1 MNKGIMEKNKTKKE
15 RLPIGKSLIVLI
27 VLSVLGLVAGYF
39 IFRITSNFI
48 AKATIF
54 NPGGA
59 PLPSDE
65 TADPAF
71 TPEPGMTP
79 TAPPLDTFTM
89 PEAWDGKTRVN
100 LLVMGIDARSPDA
113 ANPLTDTMILFTL
126 DPVNNTAGM
135 LSIPRD
141 LWVKIPGSDY
151 NKINTAYSIGERFQL
166 PGGGPALAAK
176 TVENLLGVPVHFY
189 AQVDFKAFVKF
200 VDLIDG
206 VKITTTES
214 VQLNIVDTKFSQ
226 WLEPGTYTLT
236 GDLALAYVR
245 YREQNGGDIARSQRQ
260 QQVIM
265 AIRDRIL
272 HFNMLPKLIQRAPE
286 LYESLSQGIRTNLT
300 LEQVIQLAI
309 KVLNDIPRDQ
319 IAHAAITFQDA
330 TPGTSPDGLS
340 ILRPIPDRIRA
351 VRDSVFGGGGAIDV
365 QDPTTMLNVLAEE
378 GATVSIMNGSSTG
391 GLAERTAEYLKSQ
404 GVNVVEQGNSAY
416 STYTTITFY
425 GAKPYTL
432 NYLVKFLGVTEP
444 YRITYAYDPNAPIH
458 ISVVLGDDFAANNTL
473 P

>member
-1 MNKGIMEKNKTKKE
+1 MKNTEKKKWD
-15 RLPIGKSLIVLI
+15 LPHRKSLITLTVL
-27 VLSVLGLVAGYF
+27 VTLGLVGGYF
-39 IFRITSNFI
+39 LFRFTSDFV

-59 PLPSDE
+59 PIIEES
-65 TADPAF
+65 TADPNVAL
-71 TPEPGMTP
+71 EPGVTQTP

-151 NKINTAYSIGERFQL
+151 GKINTAYSIGEMFQL

-176 TVENLLGVPVHFY
+176 TVENLLGVPVHYY
-189 AQVDFKAFVKF
+189 AQIDFEAFIEF
-200 VDLIDG
+200 IDHIDG
-206 VKITTTES
+206 VKITSTDR
-214 VQLNIVDTKFSQ
+214 VQLNIVNTSFSQ
-226 WLEPGTYTLT
+226 WLEPGTYTLP

-245 YREQNGGDIARSQRQ
+245 YREETGGDIARSQRQ
-260 QQVIM
+260 QQVIL

-272 HFNMLPKLIQRAPE
+272 EFNMLPKLIQRSPE
-286 LYESLSQGIRTNLT
+286 LYASLSRGIRTNLD
-300 LEQVIQLAI
+300 LDQVIQLAI

-319 IAHAAITFQDA
+319 IAHTAIGWQDVS
-330 TPGTSPDGLS
+330 TGTSPDGLS
-340 ILRPIPDRIRA
+340 ILRPIPDKIREL
-351 VRDSVFGGGGAIDV
+351 RDSVFGGGGAIDV
-365 QDPTTMLNVLAEE
+365 QDPTTLLNILAEE
-378 GATVSIMNGSSTG
+378 GAAVSVMNGSNTQ
-391 GLAERTAEYLKSQ
+391 GLAERTADYLKAQ
-404 GVNVVEQGNSAY
+404 GINVVEQGNAAY
-416 STYTTITFY
+416 TTYTTITFY
-425 GAKPYTL
+425 GAKPYAL
-432 NYLVKFLGVTEP
+432 HYLVNFLGVNEP
-444 YRITYAYDPNAPIH
+444 YRITYSYDPTATTH
-458 ISVVLGDDFAANNTL
+458 IVAVLGDDFAANNTL

>member
-1 MNKGIMEKNKTKKE
+1 MEKNKTKKR
-15 RLPIGKSLIVLI
+15 RLPAGKSLIVLI

-59 PLPSDE
+59 PLPSNE

-166 PGGGPALAAK
+166 PGGGPAPGCQNRRKPARRACA
-176 TVENLLGVPVHFY
+176 LLCP
-189 AQVDFKAFVKF
+189 
-200 VDLIDG
+200 
-206 VKITTTES
+206 
-214 VQLNIVDTKFSQ
+214 
-226 WLEPGTYTLT
+226 
-236 GDLALAYVR
+236 
-245 YREQNGGDIARSQRQ
+245 
-260 QQVIM
+260 
-265 AIRDRIL
+265 
-272 HFNMLPKLIQRAPE
+272 
-286 LYESLSQGIRTNLT
+286 
-300 LEQVIQLAI
+300 
-309 KVLNDIPRDQ
+309 
-319 IAHAAITFQDA
+319 
-330 TPGTSPDGLS
+330 
-340 ILRPIPDRIRA
+340 
-351 VRDSVFGGGGAIDV
+351 
-365 QDPTTMLNVLAEE
+365 
-378 GATVSIMNGSSTG
+378 G
-391 GLAERTAEYLKSQ
+391 GL
-404 GVNVVEQGNSAY
+404 
-416 STYTTITFY
+416 
-425 GAKPYTL
+425 
-432 NYLVKFLGVTEP
+432 
-444 YRITYAYDPNAPIH
+444 
-458 ISVVLGDDFAANNTL
+458 
-473 P
+473 

>member
-1 MNKGIMEKNKTKKE
+1 MSEPIGPGWAPKKPPPSGDGEQAPKPRRFWWRFMLASVIIVAVTAAATSVSIINYLGGIADAIQPKNKKE
-15 RLPIGKSLIVLI
+15 RSLLEKVLAEAK
-27 VLSVLGLVAGYF
+27 GGEPQ
-39 IFRITSNFI
+39 NF
-48 AKATIF
+48 
-54 NPGGA
+54 
-59 PLPSDE
+59 
-65 TADPAF
+65 
-71 TPEPGMTP
+71 
-79 TAPPLDTFTM
+79 
-89 PEAWDGKTRVN
+89 
-100 LLVMGIDARSPDA
+100 LLVGSDKRAGAEFSEDKGRSDTAILIRIDPDKG
-113 ANPLTDTMILFTL
+113 LIS
-126 DPVNNTAGM
+126 M

-200 VDLIDG
+200 IDLIDG
-206 VKITTTES
+206 VKLTTTES
-214 VQLNIVDTKFSQ
+214 VQLNIVDTTFSQ

-236 GDLALAYVR
+236 GELALAYVR
-245 YREQNGGDIARSQRQ
+245 YREPNGGDIARSQRQ

-309 KVLNDIPRDQ
+309 KVLNDIPREQ
-319 IAHAAITFQDA
+319 IAHTAITFQDA
-330 TPGTSPDGLS
+330 TPGTSPDGLA

-365 QDPTTMLNVLAEE
+365 QDPATMLNVLAEE

-391 GLAERTAEYLKSQ
+391 GLAERTTEYLKSQ
-404 GVNVVEQGNSAY
+404 GVNVVEQGNAAY

>member
-1 MNKGIMEKNKTKKE
+1 MNNKEKKKWE
-15 RLPIGKSLIVLI
+15 LPQGKSLITLI
-27 VLSVLGLVAGYF
+27 VLITLGLVGGYF
-39 IFRITSNFI
+39 LFRFTSDFV

-54 NPGGA
+54 NLGGA
-59 PLPSDE
+59 PLLNEP
-65 TADPAF
+65 TVDPNA
-71 TPEPGMTP
+71 TIEPGITP
-79 TAPPLDTFTM
+79 TPTSPPLDTFTM

-100 LLVMGIDARSPDA
+100 ILVMGIDARSPDA

-151 NKINTAYSIGERFQL
+151 GKINTAYSIGERYQL

-189 AQVDFKAFVKF
+189 AQIDFEAFVKF
-200 VDLIDG
+200 IDLIDG
-206 VKITTTES
+206 VKITTTER

-226 WLEPGTYTLT
+226 WLEPGTYVLP

-245 YREQNGGDIARSQRQ
+245 YREPTGGDISRSQRQ
-260 QQVIM
+260 QQVIL

-272 HFNMLPKLIQRAPE
+272 DFNMLPKLIQRAPE
-286 LYESLSQGIRTNLT
+286 LYASLSEGIRTNLT
-300 LEQVIQLAI
+300 LDQIIQLGV

-319 IAHAAITFQDA
+319 IHSATIGWQDVSS
-330 TPGTSPDGLS
+330 GTSPDGLA
-340 ILRPIPDRIRA
+340 ILRPIPDRIRIL
-351 VRDSVFGGGGAIDV
+351 RDSIFGGGGAIDV
-365 QDPTTMLNVLAEE
+365 QDPATLLNVLAEE
-378 GATVSIMNGSSTG
+378 GAAVSIMNGSSTPD
-391 GLAERTAEYLKSQ
+391 LAERTAEYLKGQ
-404 GVNVVEQGNSAY
+404 GINVVEQGNAAY
-416 STYTTITFY
+416 TAYTTITFY

-432 NYLVKFLGVTEP
+432 HYLVDFLAVTDP
-444 YRITYAYDPNAPIH
+444 YRITYAYDPNATIH
-458 ISVVLGDDFAANNTL
+458 IVVVLGDDFAANNTL

>member
-1 MNKGIMEKNKTKKE
+1 M
-15 RLPIGKSLIVLI
+15 LI

-59 PLPSDE
+59 PLPSNE

-200 VDLIDG
+200 IDLIDG
-206 VKITTTES
+206 VKLTTTES
-214 VQLNIVDTKFSQ
+214 VQLNIVDTTFSQ

-236 GDLALAYVR
+236 GELALAYVR
-245 YREQNGGDIARSQRQ
+245 YREPNGGDIARSQRQ

-309 KVLNDIPRDQ
+309 KVLNDIPREQ
-319 IAHAAITFQDA
+319 IAHTAITFQDA
-330 TPGTSPDGLS
+330 TPGTSPDGLA

-365 QDPTTMLNVLAEE
+365 QDPATMLNVLAEE

-391 GLAERTAEYLKSQ
+391 GLAERTTEYLKSQ
-404 GVNVVEQGNSAY
+404 GVNVVEQGNAAY

>member
-1 MNKGIMEKNKTKKE
+1 MKNTDKKKWE
-15 RLPIGKSLIVLI
+15 LPHGKSLIALI
-27 VLSVLGLVAGYF
+27 VLLVLGLVGGYF
-39 IFRITSNFI
+39 LFRFTSNFI
-48 AKATIF
+48 ATATIF

-59 PLPSDE
+59 PLLNES
-65 TADPAF
+65 TADPNV
-71 TPEPGMTP
+71 TVEPGASQSP

-89 PEAWDGKTRVN
+89 PDAWDGKTRVN

-151 NKINTAYSIGERFQL
+151 GKINTAYSIGESFQL

-176 TVENLLGVPVHFY
+176 TVENLLGVPIHYY
-189 AQVDFKAFVKF
+189 AQIDFEAFVSF
-200 VDLIDG
+200 IDQIDG
-206 VKITTTES
+206 VKITSTER

-226 WLEPGTYTLT
+226 WLEPGTYTLP

-245 YREQNGGDIARSQRQ
+245 YREPTGGDIARSQRQ
-260 QQVIM
+260 QQVIL

-272 HFNMLPKLIQRAPE
+272 DLNMLPKLIQRSPE
-286 LYESLSQGIRTNLT
+286 LYASLSQGIRTNLT
-300 LEQVIQLAI
+300 LDQVIQLGV
-309 KVLNDIPRDQ
+309 KVLMDIPRDQ
-319 IAHAAITFQDA
+319 ITHTAIGWQDV
-330 TPGTSPDGLS
+330 TSGTSPDGLS
-340 ILRPIPDRIRA
+340 ILRPIPDRIRE

-365 QDPTTMLNVLAEE
+365 QDPATLLNVLAEE
-378 GATVSIMNGSSTG
+378 GATVSIMNGSSTE
-391 GLAERTAEYLKSQ
+391 GLAERTAEYLKAQSI
-404 GVNVVEQGNSAY
+404 NVVEEGNAAY
-416 STYTTITFY
+416 TTYTTVTFY

-432 NYLVKFLGVTEP
+432 HYLVDFLAVTEP
-444 YRITYAYDPNAPIH
+444 YRIVYAYDPNATTH
-458 ISVVLGDDFAANNTL
+458 IVVVLGDDFAANNTL

>member
-1 MNKGIMEKNKTKKE
+1 MKNSDKKRWE
-15 RLPIGKSLIVLI
+15 LPRGKSLIALI
-27 VLSVLGLVAGYF
+27 TLCVLGLVGGYF
-39 IFRITSNFI
+39 LFRFTSDFV

-59 PLPSDE
+59 PIMEEP
-65 TADPAF
+65 TIDPNL
-71 TPEPGMTP
+71 TLEPGVTP
-79 TAPPLDTFTM
+79 TPTIPPLDTFIM

-151 NKINTAYSIGERFQL
+151 GKINTAYSIGESFQL

-176 TVENLLGVPVHFY
+176 TVENLLGVPVHYY
-189 AQVDFKAFVKF
+189 AQIDFEAFVSF
-200 VDLIDG
+200 IDQIDG
-206 VKITTTES
+206 VKITSTER

-226 WLEPGTYTLT
+226 WLEPGLYTLP

-245 YREQNGGDIARSQRQ
+245 YREPTGGDIARSQRQ
-260 QQVIM
+260 QQVIL

-272 HFNMLPKLIQRAPE
+272 EFDMLPKLIQRAPE
-286 LYESLSQGIRTNLT
+286 LYASLSQGIRTNLDLT
-300 LEQVIQLAI
+300 QVIQLGI

-319 IAHAAITFQDA
+319 IAHSAIGWQDVSS
-330 TPGTSPDGLS
+330 GTSPDGLA
-340 ILRPIPDRIRA
+340 ILRPIPDRIREL
-351 VRDSVFGGGGAIDV
+351 RDSIFGGGGAIDV
-365 QDPTTMLNVLAEE
+365 QDPATLLNVLAEE
-378 GATVSIMNGSSTG
+378 GATVSIMNGSSTE
-391 GLAERTAEYLKSQ
+391 GLAERTSEYLKSQ
-404 GVNVVEQGNSAY
+404 GINVVEQGNTDY
-416 STYTTITFY
+416 STYTNITFY

-432 NYLVKFLGVTEP
+432 HHLVEFLGITEP
-444 YRITYAYDPNAPIH
+444 YRIFYSYDPAAPVH
-458 ISVVLGDDFAANNTL
+458 IVVVLGDDFAANNTL